1 MNLGQTRSD
10 KLRESLNA
18 FVLARE
24 AQELAQWIREKQ
36 HFAAHQEIGEDLEQV
51 EVMQKK
57 FDDFQA
63 DMRTHEERL
72 KEMNQAAQRLRDLG
86 HTEGE
91 VHLLLVT
98 SLFINQAWGVAS
110 SSRYNFLGVKMLLEI
125 C

>member
-1 MNLGQTRSD
+1 MDQNTINAKQRQIEKLYDSLINASKSRSE

-57 FDDFQA
+57 FDDFQ
-63 DMRTHEERL
+63 
-72 KEMNQAAQRLRDLG
+72 
-86 HTEGE
+86 
-91 VHLLLVT
+91 V
-98 SLFINQAWGVAS
+98 
-110 SSRYNFLGVKMLLEI
+110 
-125 C
+125 